1 MNDKEVLRKLKAGDE
16 ETFLRLVRENHGVFT
31 SLARNYVK
39 TKETAEEI
47 VQETWMAVLKGID
60 RFEGRSTLKTWM
72 FGILC
77 NLARTRAKREHRTI
91 LFSEVGGEDEPGKP
105 AVDPSRF
112 KASGYWNEPP
122 RPWDDHTP
130 ERLAHNSEMMEHL
143 KEAIKELPDT
153 QRAVVALRDI
163 AGLSSGEACNVLGL
177 SETNQRVLLH
187 RGRARLRGMLE
198 DIV

>member
-1 MNDKEVLRKLKAGDE
+1 MKDGDE
-16 ETFLRLVRENHGVFT
+16 ETFLALVRENHGVFS
-31 SLARNYVK
+31 SLARSYVK
-39 TKETAEEI
+39 TKESAEEI
-47 VQETWMAVLKGID
+47 VQETWMAVVMGLD
-60 RFEGRSTLKTWM
+60 RFEGRSSLKTWI

-77 NLARTRAKREHRTI
+77 NLARTRAKREKRTI
-91 LFSEVGGEDEPGKP
+91 LFSEVGGEDESGEPS
-105 AVDPSRF
+105 VDPSRF
-112 KASGYWNEPP
+112 KASGHWNEPP

-130 ERLAHNSEMMEHL
+130 ERLTQNSEMMEQL
-143 KEAIKELPDT
+143 KEALEGLPHA
-153 QRAVVALRDI
+153 QRAVVALRDV